1 MTGNDEALVTYCGL
15 CCLDCHGHQQTI
27 PDLARDLRN
36 ALREAKYD
44 KFAAAFS
51 ETGFGKLFRD
61 YDTCYD
67 VLGAMV
73 KFRCH
78 KGCRN
83 GGGPPFCKIRGC
95 CTEKKIA
102 GCWQCADFERCDK
115 LDFLQPVHGEA
126 HIKNLKMLKK
136 KGTAAFVDG
145 KRHW

>member
-1 MTGNDEALVTYCGL
+1 
-15 CCLDCHGHQQTI
+15 
-27 PDLARDLRN
+27 
-36 ALREAKYD
+36 
-44 KFAAAFS
+44 
-51 ETGFGKLFRD
+51 
-61 YDTCYD
+61 
-67 VLGAMV
+67 MV

-83 GGGPPFCKIRGC
+83 DGGPPFSKIRGC
-95 CTEKKIA
+95 CTEKEIA